1 MKKGSLEQQ
10 NECTPRITCFILLS
24 LFLTL
29 SRMCS
34 CSFNFLRRCGTG
46 CHESNPT
53 ANLRKP
59 FVEYHCS
66 ITHFYHARF
75 TALAI
80 LARSAILEILWF
92 LVFVSLCR
100 DRGGHEILRTFFINT
115 LPPPRPPQPIPEH
128 KTK

>member
-75 TALAI
+75 YGFGHFSQKCYPGDPVVSGLRI
-80 LARSAILEILWF
+80 SLQGSGRSRNSADIF
-92 LVFVSLCR
+92 
-100 DRGGHEILRTFFINT
+100 H
-115 LPPPRPPQPIPEH
+115 
-128 KTK
+128 